1 MRGLLL
7 QVTSDKAD
15 RRLQVYGEVWWSVL
29 DAGSWLC

>member
-7 QVTSDKAD
+7 LVFSDDED
-15 RRLQVYGEVWWSVL
+15 RHLQVCGEVWWPVL